1 MGGHWLFGGGL
12 SGDGWGGRGH
22 GCERGSGDGGWV
34 MGGLGGLYLGM
45 DRGRESGLL

>member
-1 MGGHWLFGGGL
+1 MVGEE
-12 SGDGWGGRGH
+12 GDMVV
-22 GCERGSGDGGWV
+22 RGSGDGGWV